1 MTADILPHFTGG
13 TLDAV
18 ARAFQRSPATLWPDR
33 EVREGAAVF
42 GRLRSILSDEREAA
56 TRELREGV
64 EASSF
69 VARHQPAADGL
80 AHFFAVASEMRT
92 ALAEIDKNPG
102 AAELIAEVEAAEAEA
117 VALRQLLADAFRKAA
132 APFPKLDWKKLEEE
146 TKSERAAGRLKR
158 WATMED
164 MISDLSS
171 PE

>member
-13 TLDAV
+13 MLDAV
-18 ARAFQRSPATLWPDR
+18 ARAFQRPPATRWLDR

-92 ALAEIDKNPG
+92 ALAEIDKHPG
-102 AAELIAEVEAAEAEA
+102 AANLIAEVEAAEAEA
-117 VALRQLLADAFRKAA
+117 VALRQLLTEAFHKAA
-132 APFPKLDWKKLEEE
+132 VPFPKLDWKKLEEE
-146 TKSERAAGRLKR
+146 TKADREAGRLKR
-158 WATMED
+158 YATAED
-164 MISDLSS
+164 MMRDLS
-171 PE
+171 PAE